1 MFKRSLHS
9 GKGANPT
16 RGYNVYKDFCTN
28 IGGSKYIK
36 QILTDQK
43 RERDS
48 NKMIVGDFNTTLSL
62 K

>member
-1 MFKRSLHS
+1 M
-9 GKGANPT
+9 
-16 RGYNVYKDFCTN
+16 N

-48 NKMIVGDFNTTLSL
+48 NKIIVGDFNTTLSL